1 MSAALQVDPGVYGAA
16 SSTLGVLAAGSARSA
31 GGGVVEL
38 LAGQC
43 GMAGSDPA
51 GARWA
56 ASYDDAAAEAV
67 RGTQDAIN
75 ACCRLAELLEQTGF
89 NYASADSASGGEP
102 PPVDRTDYAAQQV
115 RLADLPGAAG
125 ASGVGPPAAWSLI
138 ESVVGRVWPNGHQDR
153 LRSAAAGWH
162 DSACLLY
169 DAGHFVADAVAQ
181 LAMHCAPETDA
192 AIDACNLVRD
202 CFDTLAD
209 SHKALGQACADYAD
223 AIDRAHSE
231 AEHELVSLVEWT
243 AGIEIAG
250 AVTAII
256 TFGGSEV
263 VSQAAV
269 AARVAATAAR
279 VAAVIDRLV
288 ALAADAAEVI
298 AMVAVRAG
306 RVADSL
312 RPLLQAR
319 RVVAVMT
326 EVERARAARAVYAA
340 ELDRVAVAASVDLS
354 RVPLAAREEVLG
366 ALERARAGKVRF
378 TGHDGKDYENRFGLL
393 PGGRKYKE
401 WTAEP
406 VEFGRKLG
414 DRVIVTG
421 DPANPAAI
429 YYWDH
434 TTSAP
439 IWIGPSR

>member
-16 SSTLGVLAAGSARSA
+16 SSILGVLAAGSARSA

-38 LAGQC
+38 LSSQG

-51 GARWA
+51 GVRWA
-56 ASYDDAAAEAV
+56 ASYDDAAAEAM

-75 ACCRLAELLEQTGF
+75 ACYQLAELLEQTGF
-89 NYASADSASGGEP
+89 NYASADSASGGAP

-125 ASGVGPPAAWSLI
+125 SNGVGPPAAWSHI
-138 ESVVGRVWPNGHQDR
+138 ESIVGRVWPNGHQDR

-169 DAGHFVADAVAQ
+169 DAGHIVADGVAQ
-181 LAMHCAPETDA
+181 LALQCAPETDA

-202 CFDTLAD
+202 CFDELAD

-250 AVTAII
+250 ALTAII
-256 TFGGSEV
+256 TFGSSEV

-269 AARVAATAAR
+269 TARIAATAAR
-279 VAAVIDRLV
+279 VAAIIDRLV
-288 ALAADAAEVI
+288 ALAADAAEAV
-298 AMVAVRAG
+298 ALVAVRAG
-306 RVADSL
+306 RAADTL

-319 RVVAVMT
+319 RVVAVMIRCLP
-326 EVERARAARAVYAA
+326 ER
-340 ELDRVAVAASVDLS
+340 DQ
-354 RVPLAAREEVLG
+354 
-366 ALERARAGKVRF
+366 
-378 TGHDGKDYENRFGLL
+378 
-393 PGGRKYKE
+393 
-401 WTAEP
+401 TA
-406 VEFGRKLG
+406 
-414 DRVIVTG
+414 
-421 DPANPAAI
+421 
-429 YYWDH
+429 
-434 TTSAP
+434 
-439 IWIGPSR
+439 